1 MEGWVI
7 LLCFGIFI
15 ILSIVVVTND
25 KKRQADAKIRLSEQ
39 LSNANIHYDKVI
51 NITSTGI
58 DSKVVFDLNNRKIA
72 IINTNAVK
80 IDYVD
85 FDKIIQCE
93 ILEDNSVVMKGGVGR
108 AVVGGILA
116 GGVGAIVGAQTRG
129 SSEIVKNLSIR
140 IITNDVINSLV
151 WIHLIKTATKRDSF
165 EYKRNKDAA
174 QQIYSTIISILNTDP
189 KPVSTLPPNSAN
201 AIPTLNTNPRPVSNL
216 PPNSPNAVPTL
227 NPNPRPVINL
237 PPKPANAIPT
247 LNTDTGPVI
256 NLPPNSPNAFTFTGV
271 ADKTKYNVVI
281 KSPGTNVMNV
291 ISIIQ
296 KLTGLDFNKS
306 MRIAATPGGKVLEG
320 VSKEVANDA
329 KAKLEEA
336 GAEVVLE

>member
-39 LSNANIHYDKVI
+39 LSNANIHYDEVI

-151 WIHLIKTATKRDSF
+151 WIHLIKTGTKRDSF

-201 AIPTLNTNPRPVSNL
+201 AIPTLNTDPR
-216 PPNSPNAVPTL
+216 
-227 NPNPRPVINL
+227 
-237 PPKPANAIPT
+237 
-247 LNTDTGPVI
+247 PVI

-271 ADKTKYNVVI
+271 ADKAKYNVVI
-281 KSPGTNVMNV
+281 KSPGTNVMNI

-296 KLTGLDFNKS
+296 KITGLDFNKS

>member
-237 PPKPANAIPT
+237 PP
-247 LNTDTGPVI
+247 
-256 NLPPNSPNAFTFTGV
+256 NSPNAFTFTGV

>member
-151 WIHLIKTATKRDSF
+151 WIHLIKTGTKRDSF

-237 PPKPANAIPT
+237 PP
-247 LNTDTGPVI
+247 
-256 NLPPNSPNAFTFTGV
+256 NSPNAFTFTGV

-281 KSPGTNVMNV
+281 KSPGTNVMNI

-296 KLTGLDFNKS
+296 KITGLDFNKS

>member
-58 DSKVVFDLNNRKIA
+58 DSKVVFDLINRKIA

-129 SSEIVKNLSIR
+129 SSEIAKNLSIR

-151 WIHLIKTATKRDSF
+151 WIHLIKTGTKRDSF

-201 AIPTLNTNPRPVSNL
+201 AVPTLNTD
-216 PPNSPNAVPTL
+216 
-227 NPNPRPVINL
+227 PRPVINL

-281 KSPGTNVMNV
+281 KSPGTNVMNI

-296 KLTGLDFNKS
+296 KITGLDFNKS
-306 MRIAATPGGKVLEG
+306 MRIAATTGAKVLEG

>member
-58 DSKVVFDLNNRKIA
+58 DTKVVFDLNNRKIA

-237 PPKPANAIPT
+237 PP
-247 LNTDTGPVI
+247 
-256 NLPPNSPNAFTFTGV
+256 NSPNAFTFTGV

>member
-58 DSKVVFDLNNRKIA
+58 DTKVVFDLNNRKIA
-72 IINTNAVK
+72 IIDTNAVK
-80 IDYVD
+80 IEYVD
-85 FDKIIQCE
+85 FDKIVQCE

-237 PPKPANAIPT
+237 PP
-247 LNTDTGPVI
+247 
-256 NLPPNSPNAFTFTGV
+256 NSPNAFTFTGV

-296 KLTGLDFNKS
+296 KITGLDFNKS

>member
-201 AIPTLNTNPRPVSNL
+201 AV
-216 PPNSPNAVPTL
+216 
-227 NPNPRPVINL
+227 
-237 PPKPANAIPT
+237 PT
-247 LNTDTGPVI
+247 LNTDPRPVI

-271 ADKTKYNVVI
+271 ADKAKYNVVI
-281 KSPGTNVMNV
+281 KSPGTNVMNI

-296 KLTGLDFNKS
+296 KITGLDFNKS
-306 MRIAATPGGKVLEG
+306 MRIAATTGAKVLEG

>member
-237 PPKPANAIPT
+237 PP
-247 LNTDTGPVI
+247 
-256 NLPPNSPNAFTFTGV
+256 NSPNAFTFTGV

-306 MRIAATPGGKVLEG
+306 MRIAATTGAKVLEG

>member
-129 SSEIVKNLSIR
+129 SSEIAKNLSIR

-237 PPKPANAIPT
+237 PP
-247 LNTDTGPVI
+247 
-256 NLPPNSPNAFTFTGV
+256 NSPNAFTFTGV

>member
-151 WIHLIKTATKRDSF
+151 WIHLIKTGTKRDSF

-227 NPNPRPVINL
+227 NPNPR
-237 PPKPANAIPT
+237 
-247 LNTDTGPVI
+247 PVI

>member
-58 DSKVVFDLNNRKIA
+58 DTKVVFDLNNRKIA
-72 IINTNAVK
+72 IIDTNAVK

-85 FDKIIQCE
+85 FDKIVQCE

-237 PPKPANAIPT
+237 PP
-247 LNTDTGPVI
+247 
-256 NLPPNSPNAFTFTGV
+256 NSPNAFTFTGV

>member
-237 PPKPANAIPT
+237 PP
-247 LNTDTGPVI
+247 
-256 NLPPNSPNAFTFTGV
+256 NSPNAFTFTGV
-271 ADKTKYNVVI
+271 ADKAKYNVVI

>member
-58 DSKVVFDLNNRKIA
+58 DSKVVFDLINRKIA

-237 PPKPANAIPT
+237 PP
-247 LNTDTGPVI
+247 
-256 NLPPNSPNAFTFTGV
+256 NSPNAFTFTGV

>member
-72 IINTNAVK
+72 IIDTNAVK

-85 FDKIIQCE
+85 FDKIVQCE

-237 PPKPANAIPT
+237 PP
-247 LNTDTGPVI
+247 
-256 NLPPNSPNAFTFTGV
+256 NSPNAFTFTGV

>member
-151 WIHLIKTATKRDSF
+151 WIHLIKTGTKRDSF

-237 PPKPANAIPT
+237 PP
-247 LNTDTGPVI
+247 
-256 NLPPNSPNAFTFTGV
+256 NSPNAFTFTGV

-306 MRIAATPGGKVLEG
+306 MRIAATTGAKVLEG

>member
-58 DSKVVFDLNNRKIA
+58 DSKVVFDLINRKIA

-237 PPKPANAIPT
+237 PP
-247 LNTDTGPVI
+247 
-256 NLPPNSPNAFTFTGV
+256 NSPNAFTFTGV

-306 MRIAATPGGKVLEG
+306 MRIAATTGAKVLEG

>member
-58 DSKVVFDLNNRKIA
+58 DTKVVFDLNNRKIA
-72 IINTNAVK
+72 IIDTNAVK

-85 FDKIIQCE
+85 FDKIVQCE

-151 WIHLIKTATKRDSF
+151 WIHLIKTGTKRDSF

-237 PPKPANAIPT
+237 PP
-247 LNTDTGPVI
+247 
-256 NLPPNSPNAFTFTGV
+256 NSPNAFTFTGV

-296 KLTGLDFNKS
+296 KITGLDFNKS